1 MSIARFGISRGAGV
15 GDPME
20 AARAVDALSDS
31 ESDQTI
37 ALAIR
42 DATRADALTF
52 VSRARIRAGGLP
64 EVWTA
69 LEARMAFA
77 MADMGLIIVGQDLTP
92 LDPAYAPDEP
102 MDGDAAANMA
112 EVERALR
119 RKRTKKSDDG
129 QQPPKTE
136 AP

>member
-1 MSIARFGISRGAGV
+1 MSIARFGLPRAAGV

-20 AARAVDALSDS
+20 AARAVDALNES
-31 ESDQTI
+31 EADQTI

-69 LEARMAFA
+69 LEARMAFTI
-77 MADMGLIIVGQDLTP
+77 ADMGSVIVGQDLTP

-102 MDGDAAANMA
+102 MNGDAAANMA
-112 EVERALR
+112 EVEQALR
-119 RKRTKKSDDG
+119 RKRAKKADEG
-129 QQPPKTE
+129 QRPPVTE